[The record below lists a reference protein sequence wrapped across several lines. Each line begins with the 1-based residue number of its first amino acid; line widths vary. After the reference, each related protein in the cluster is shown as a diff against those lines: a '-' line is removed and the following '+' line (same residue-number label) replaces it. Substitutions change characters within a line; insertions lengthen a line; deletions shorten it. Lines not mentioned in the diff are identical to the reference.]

1 MINIGK
7 QRIGL
12 KSIISKTTLAA
23 LMALSFVNAANNVT
37 DKVQSLP
44 DCSPL
49 PTNWYSGYLNVT

>member
-1 MINIGK
+1 MMNIGK
-7 QRIGL
+7 QQIGL
-12 KSIISKTTLAA
+12 KSKISKTTLAA
-23 LMALSFVNAANNVT
+23 LLALSFVNAANNIT

>member
-1 MINIGK
+1 MMNIGK